1 MKNIKKGKEE
11 IIYLLSKVLE
21 KYKSETG
28 IQIIQNTN
36 RKNYESLAI
45 LLSDISK
52 ELPNKSEEWGNE
64 KYSQD
69 LSPNT
74 KDYPYRKYD
83 ITGGQIKD
91 ALNGIVSNPRPFLV
105 DACYVYL
112 FGMGRKRFAENPVDD
127 KLIEQSNSN
136 EKNTIGGVEE
146 DSLELKNQLSKSKN
160 RNKKKSILIILG
172 IILLIS
178 ISFYTVYLYSQ
189 STKLSAEW
197 SILKKDM
204 NILPYQPTKN
214 EIDSLSGVW
223 ICYTGSPQARVSD
236 PNRFHKIVP
245 NILSVEYKNGYFL
258 FNRYGASFDH
268 IGYMQFESP
277 GIVSIHSRV
286 KNNADVT
293 ESPRHSLMNIFDD
306 SQYLTAISSSWNFD
320 VGNKNKII
328 GIREVYQK
336 LGSGGS
342 LKEVINEVEN
352 ASCQCKI
359 IRWQKE
365 NGELKSYYL
374 KNEILDSLKLPEMQ
388 SLIDEKSILLMKPQ
402 QGIIL
407 SKDTLL
413 QN

>member
-45 LLSDISK
+45 LLSEISK

-64 KYSQD
+64 KYAQD
-69 LSPNT
+69 LSPKT

-127 KLIEQSNSN
+127 KLIAQTNFN
-136 EKNTIGGVEE
+136 EKNTTGVSEE
-146 DSLELKNQLSKSKN
+146 NSLDLKNQLSKSKK
-160 RNKKKSILIILG
+160 RNKKKTILIILG
-172 IILLIS
+172 MILLIS
-178 ISFYTVYLYSQ
+178 ISFYTFYLYSE

-236 PNRFHKIVP
+236 PNRYHKIVP

-268 IGYMQFESP
+268 VGYMQFESP

-388 SLIDEKSILLMKPQ
+388 SLIDENSILLMKPQ

-407 SKDTLL
+407 SNDTLL